1 MAVALATFL
10 PLYSYICNQMTKK
23 ISAILLSF
31 LLLVPT
37 FGVSVEKHFCG
48 GRLADVALFAG
59 AGCSCDGET
68 ENNSCCH
75 EVKQVIRMDLG
86 QFSSSVQRV
95 PMVAQQDV
103 PKYLEVTKETLPV
116 ESSGVSTLYFY
127 DLPPPEAVPFYRMNC
142 SFTFYG

>member
-1 MAVALATFL
+1 M
-10 PLYSYICNQMTKK
+10 IRK
-23 ISAILLSF
+23 INAILLSL

-48 GRLADVALFAG
+48 GRLADVALFTG

-75 EVKQVIRMDLG
+75 EEEQVLRMDLG

-95 PMVAQQDV
+95 PMIAQQDV
-103 PKYLEVTKETLPV
+103 LTYLGVIETLLG
-116 ESSGVSTLYFY
+116 ESSAVSTLYFY